1 MHHYCILSLV
11 AGQLG
16 ERELI
21 LVQVFGLLE
30 VCLDF
35 SHQNDFKALASLNSF
50 FKKKLSE
57 VRGNLYAT
65 YNSYIV

>member
-21 LVQVFGLLE
+21 LVQVFDLLE

-35 SHQNDFKALASLNSF
+35 SNQNDFKALASLNSF
-50 FKKKLSE
+50 FKKNCLKLE
-57 VRGNLYAT
+57 VTSMLHTIA
-65 YNSYIV
+65 I